1 VRIACWA
8 QVSIIARH
16 LSSATAE
23 LARIRCARRRG
34 SLWSAWT
41 QEKVTDWSKYQ
52 GGRRGRAGPIWQPF
66 RDWLKAGPY
75 PVAGKP
81 LVGSR
86 RAHRARASPVGRAEV
101 PLPQRSGSGPLALAK
116 SNGGRPCRRRT
127 WHLRSRDQSCS
138 KPRSPSGMMFLQRKR
153 GAPNGRPVSWT
164 DGVTGTASPS
174 AQRCLL
180 RSRPRTTGH
189 CP

>member
-1 VRIACWA
+1 MLGAGFDHRPTPIVRHSRTRPHPLRKATGFTVVCLD
-8 QVSIIARH
+8 ARESH
-16 LSSATAE
+16 RL
-23 LARIRCARRRG
+23 
-34 SLWSAWT
+34 
-41 QEKVTDWSKYQ
+41 VTKYQ